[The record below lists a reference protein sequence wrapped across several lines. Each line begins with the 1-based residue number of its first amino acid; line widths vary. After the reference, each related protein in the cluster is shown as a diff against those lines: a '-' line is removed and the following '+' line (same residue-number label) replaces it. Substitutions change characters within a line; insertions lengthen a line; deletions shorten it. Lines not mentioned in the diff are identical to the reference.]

1 MASKRAERAAAR
13 RVRDRWRS
21 KVWYTII
28 APETFSSKELGMTPA
43 NEPEKVIGRIAESTL
58 YDLTGNFKK
67 MHVKLY
73 FKINRIQGTN
83 AFTRFIGHDMT
94 TDYIRRM
101 VRRRRSRIDSIF
113 NVETS
118 EVRRRRSRIDSIF
131 NVETSDGYRMRVK
144 VIAVPDKRIKSSI
157 KSALR
162 KAIAEL
168 LTAKAK
174 EMTFSEYVKYI
185 LMDEARKDLIHFLK
199 PIYPVRRIEIRKSEV
214 LHFPEEKIIELPS
227 EEEKEEE
234 VEASKEAEVVEAQE

>member
-118 EVRRRRSRIDSIF
+118 
-131 NVETSDGYRMRVK
+131 DGYRMRVK

-162 KAIAEL
+162 KAIVEL

>member
-13 RVRDRWRS
+13 RVRDRWRA

-43 NEPEKVIGRIAESTL
+43 NEPEKVIGRIAEATL

-113 NVETS
+113 NVQ
-118 EVRRRRSRIDSIF
+118 
-131 NVETSDGYRMRVK
+131 TSDGYRMRVK

-157 KSALR
+157 KSQLR
-162 KAIAEL
+162 KAIADF
-168 LTAKAK
+168 LTKKAQ

-185 LMDEARKDLIHFLK
+185 LMEDSKKDLVHLLK
-199 PIYPVRRIEIRKSEV
+199 PIYPVKRIEIRKSEV
-214 LHFPEEKIIELPS
+214 LHFPEEKIVEMPQ
-227 EEEKEEE
+227 EEEQIEEE
-234 VEASKEAEVVEAQE
+234 SPEAEEVAEEPQAESVSQVKE

>member
-118 EVRRRRSRIDSIF
+118 
-131 NVETSDGYRMRVK
+131 DGYRMRVK

-168 LTAKAK
+168 LTAKAR

>member
-101 VRRRRSRIDSIF
+101 
-113 NVETS
+113 
-118 EVRRRRSRIDSIF
+118 VRRRRSRIDSIF

>member
-13 RVRDRWRS
+13 RIRDRWRS

-43 NEPEKVIGRIAESTL
+43 NEPDKVLGRIAEATL

-113 NVETS
+113 NVQ
-118 EVRRRRSRIDSIF
+118 
-131 NVETSDGYRMRVK
+131 TSDGYRMRVK

-157 KSALR
+157 KSQIR
-162 KAIAEL
+162 KAIANF
-168 LTAKAK
+168 LTEKAR

-185 LMDEARKDLIHFLK
+185 LMEDSKRDLVHILK

-214 LHFPEEKIIELPS
+214 LHFPEEKIIEMP
-227 EEEKEEE
+227 EKEKEILEKASLEETTE
-234 VEASKEAEVVEAQE
+234 VELQSVEATPESQK

>member
-94 TDYIRRM
+94 RDYIRRM

-118 EVRRRRSRIDSIF
+118 
-131 NVETSDGYRMRVK
+131 DGYRIRVK

-162 KAIAEL
+162 RGIAEL
-168 LTAKAK
+168 LTAKAR

-185 LMDEARKDLIHFLK
+185 LMGEARRDLIHFLK

>member
-1 MASKRAERAAAR
+1 
-13 RVRDRWRS
+13 
-21 KVWYTII
+21 
-28 APETFSSKELGMTPA
+28 
-43 NEPEKVIGRIAESTL
+43 
-58 YDLTGNFKK
+58 
-67 MHVKLY
+67 VKLY

-101 VRRRRSRIDSIF
+101 
-113 NVETS
+113 
-118 EVRRRRSRIDSIF
+118 VRRRRSRIDSIF

-168 LTAKAK
+168 LTAKAR

>member
-13 RVRDRWRS
+13 RIRDRWRS

-43 NEPEKVIGRIAESTL
+43 NEPDKVLGRIAEATL

-113 NVETS
+113 NVQ
-118 EVRRRRSRIDSIF
+118 
-131 NVETSDGYRMRVK
+131 TSDGYRMRVK

-157 KSALR
+157 KSQIR
-162 KAIAEL
+162 KAIANF
-168 LTAKAK
+168 LTEKAR
-174 EMTFSEYVKYI
+174 EMIFSEYVKYI
-185 LMDEARKDLIHFLK
+185 LMEDSKRDLVHILK

-214 LHFPEEKIIELPS
+214 LHFPEEKIIEMP
-227 EEEKEEE
+227 EKEKEIIEEAPVEETTE
-234 VEASKEAEVVEAQE
+234 VEPQSVEAAPESQK